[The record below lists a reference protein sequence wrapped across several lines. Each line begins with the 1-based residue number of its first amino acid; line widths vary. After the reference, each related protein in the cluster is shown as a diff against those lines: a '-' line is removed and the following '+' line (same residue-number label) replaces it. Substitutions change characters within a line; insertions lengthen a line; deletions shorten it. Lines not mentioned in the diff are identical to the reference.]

1 MNFIDL
7 FAGLGGFHLA
17 LSRLGHQC
25 VFASEIQP
33 KLQKLY
39 RLNFPDVPI
48 MGDITK
54 IKAVNLSLS
63 PARSRD
69 LKMSW
74 VEATSSMRFVAS
86 YAIITPNTFFSKMSL
101 RFQDMMEDVPGK

>member
-39 RLNFPDVPI
+39 KLNFPDVPCVV
-48 MGDITK
+48 
-54 IKAVNLSLS
+54 ASLANLS
-63 PARSRD
+63 PALAKSRD
-69 LKMSW
+69 LRMNW
-74 VEATSSMRFVAS
+74 DEETSSMKSVAS
-86 YAIITPNTFFSKMSL
+86 CSIIIPNTFFSRMSL
-101 RFQDMMEDVPGK
+101 HSQDMMEDARGR